1 MKYILFAIAI
11 MLILF
16 SDYSK
21 ERTIKPLKPKDHI
34 LAFGDSLT
42 YGYNAKQS
50 ESYPSVLAKLS
61 GYTIINEGVLG
72 DTSKDGLRRLP
83 KLLKEEEFKLII
95 LLFGGNDIIQGLSRE
110 DLKRNLKSMIAMAK
124 KKNIDVLLI
133 SIPDFGLFGL
143 SPLRLYDEVAKEENV
158 VLLSG
163 LMAGIL
169 EDPSLKSD
177 QIHPNAKGYKKM
189 GEKIYER
196 LKKEGWLNHKA
207 IPKN

>member
-1 MKYILFAIAI
+1 MI
-11 MLILF
+11 ILF

-42 YGYNAKQS
+42 YGYNVKPS

-95 LLFGGNDIIQGLSRE
+95 LLFGGNDIIQGLSRK

-143 SPLRLYDEVAKEENV
+143 SPLKLYDEVAKEENV

-189 GEKIYER
+189 SEKIYER
-196 LKKEGWLNHKA
+196 LKNEGWLNHKA